1 MDQLFGQPAGRGI
14 ALARS
19 SVDVDGPDLPP
30 HRRMFEWCVGNQ
42 GDLLAW
48 RGVAKATTQRFA
60 LAGGGERTELVAVGV
75 FAGGADDVE
84 PGGIDR
90 VHEQS
95 VRVVGGHAVPSLFVA
110 TGARIKPPNGTPRH
124 WGL

>member
-1 MDQLFGQPAGRGI
+1 
-14 ALARS
+14 
-19 SVDVDGPDLPP
+19 
-30 HRRMFEWCVGNQ
+30 MFEWCVGNQ

-95 VRVVGGHAVPSLFVA
+95 VRVVGGHAVPSLSVDTGLVSSHPMERHGTWGCEVELWSVDYWDWISELSA
-110 TGARIKPPNGTPRH
+110 TKEPA
-124 WGL
+124 